1 MLLKL
6 VAELAKAEP
15 EELGGTGLHPLGSI
29 EGFRQDPRL
38 DLVERGVQVH
48 PFLREVEVDPPGLA
62 LAADRLRQ
70 GVNAED
76 LPRSEHDGALHDVLQ
91 FPDVPRPVVLLQ
103 QGERLGGDPPG
114 LLAELLAVLLEEVRD
129 QQRDV
134 LPALPERGEVNGD
147 HVQAVEEVL
156 PERAVAH
163 GGLQVFVGG
172 RDEAHLH
179 LHVLGV
185 PHPPDLPLLDGA
197 QELDLEQGRDFGD
210 LVQEQRSAVGGGEE
224 ADLVGHRA
232 REGSLDVPEE
242 LGLHEPFRNGSA
254 VDRDERFI
262 SPVAVEVDGLG
273 HQLLAGAALARD
285 HHRRVA
291 VGDFPDGVEDLH
303 DLGALADDVLEPV
316 MRL

>member
-1 MLLKL
+1 MPGNGDTLGRTDLRVRGGKDERFGIPRASLCVDSGPNADAIWWRPRQKTSLLGLGVAVLSQLVLLKL

-103 QGERLGGDPPG
+103 QRQRLRRHAAH

-129 QQRDV
+129 QQWDV
-134 LPALPERGEVNGD
+134 LPALAERREMDGD
-147 HVQAVEEVL
+147 HVQPGEEVL
-156 PERAVAH
+156 PE
-163 GGLQVFVGG
+163 
-172 RDEAHLH
+172 
-179 LHVLGV
+179 
-185 PHPPDLPLLDGA
+185 
-197 QELDLEQGRDFGD
+197 
-210 LVQEQRSAVGGGEE
+210 GGG
-224 ADLVGHRA
+224 A
-232 REGSLDVPEE
+232 
-242 LGLHEPFRNGSA
+242 
-254 VDRDERFI
+254 
-262 SPVAVEVDGLG
+262 
-273 HQLLAGAALARD
+273 
-285 HHRRVA
+285 
-291 VGDFPDGVEDLH
+291 
-303 DLGALADDVLEPV
+303 
-316 MRL
+316 